1 MASDRAGVA
10 RRAAAA
16 VWLGAFAAC
25 GGGSAATVEPTI
37 ALARAED
44 VARWIADHRGAPLL
58 VNFWASWCQPCLAE
72 MPDLLAS
79 TRAFRARGGQVL
91 GVAMELMVEVT
102 EAKGLELARQHAREL
117 GLDFP
122 PLVYT
127 EVMIASRRGIRV
139 ELGSLPHTLS
149 YDRSGKLVQH
159 HPGMATAAQFAE
171 LVQAAE
177 R

>member
-37 ALARAED
+37 ALAHAED
-44 VARWIADHRGAPLL
+44 VARWIAAHRGAPLL

-79 TRAFRARGGQVL
+79 TRAFRAHGGQVL
-91 GVAMELMVEVT
+91 GIAMELMVEVT
-102 EAKGLELARQHAREL
+102 EAKGLELARQQAREL

-122 PLVYT
+122 LLVCT
-127 EVMIASRRGIRV
+127 EDMIATRRVIGV
-139 ELGSLPHTLS
+139 ELGALPQTLA
-149 YDRSGKLVQH
+149 YDRKGALVQH
-159 HPGMATAAQFAE
+159 HPGKATAAQFAE
-171 LVQAAE
+171 LAQAAE

>member
-1 MASDRAGVA
+1 MASRRARSV

-16 VWLGAFAAC
+16 LWLGAFAAC
-25 GGGSAATVEPTI
+25 GGHGAAAAEPTI
-37 ALARAED
+37 ALARAEE
-44 VARWIADHRGAPLL
+44 VGRWIADHRGAPLL

-102 EAKGLELARQHAREL
+102 EAKGLELARQQARER

-122 PLVYT
+122 LLVCT
-127 EVMIASRRGIRV
+127 EDMIATRRVIGV
-139 ELGSLPHTLS
+139 ELGALPQTLA

>member
-1 MASDRAGVA
+1 MASDRVRV
-10 RRAAAA
+10 RRAAVA
-16 VWLGAFAAC
+16 VLTALAAC
-25 GGGSAATVEPTI
+25 GGGAAVEPTI
-37 ALARAED
+37 ALARAEE
-44 VARWIADHRGAPLL
+44 VGRWIADHRGAPLL

-102 EAKGLELARQHAREL
+102 DAKGLELARQQARQL

-122 PLVYT
+122 LLVCT
-127 EVMIASRRGIRV
+127 EDMIATRRVIGV
-139 ELGSLPHTLS
+139 ELGALPQTLA
-149 YDRSGKLVQH
+149 YDRTGALVQH
-159 HPGMATAAQFAE
+159 HPGKATAAQFAE
-171 LVQAAE
+171 LVKAAE